1 MPSTRVARLAA
12 LAGLLCAL
20 LTSTAQA
27 ETARDPVLIN
37 PARYTIKVGRYSRLA
52 QFQANLH
59 RALDEC
65 GDKSARAGS
74 TASERIGQFTPAI
87 ASAIRSLTHCRATK
101 NLPANSPARHGQLT
115 VAIWR
120 AVMGDAPPPS
130 VDERARSMILSFEAT
145 DFGDPPEWNLCQDG
159 TRAQFGPSHR
169 NRGTFRCFNASDP
182 CSYMTWGPRGA
193 TAGSGR
199 EVQYVLWMAGRKD
212 PDALKQAFGD
222 EYANVRRFIH
232 LKGSETEDCREPSPV
247 KRFIC
252 AVWVDDARRRIWE
265 QALAS
270 LGQSSIVRQAYDD
283 LYSFLEFDGE
293 KLNDYYKLWA
303 AIGLQPTETDY
314 AFFLDRITHQG
325 GPPDEIPSTANAL
338 NTCIASER
346 GQLTRN
352 AAARR
357 CLSHIQPHKT
367 QARLR
372 LARDVGYYLD
382 GYVEGAMT
390 SREIDAWGG
399 YIPLSAEFNFGLSD
413 AVQYPVR
420 PSASVAT
427 LGPERPVGTRFDIT
441 PEEMQSCPAQVLSPI
456 RSSR

>member
-1 MPSTRVARLAA
+1 MLS
-12 LAGLLCAL
+12 
-20 LTSTAQA
+20 STAPA
-27 ETARDPVLIN
+27 EPARDAVLVN
-37 PARYTIKVGRYSRLA
+37 PARYAIKVGRYSRLA
-52 QFQANLH
+52 EFQA
-59 RALDEC
+59 ALSHAVGEC
-65 GDKSARAGS
+65 ADKAAPHGASTPEQIGLFTAS
-74 TASERIGQFTPAI
+74 TAG
-87 ASAIRSLTHCRATK
+87 AIRSLTHCAVLK
-101 NLPANSPARHGQLT
+101 DLPANSAARRGQLT
-115 VAIWR
+115 AAVWR
-120 AVMGDAPPPS
+120 AVMGKAAPPS
-130 VDERARSMILSFEAT
+130 VEERARSMILSFEAT

-169 NRGTFRCFNASDP
+169 NRGSFRCFNASDP

-212 PDALKQAFGD
+212 PEALRQAFGS
-222 EYANVRRFIH
+222 EYANVRRFID
-232 LKGSETEDCREPSPV
+232 LKGSETEDCRDPSAV

-252 AVWVDDARRRIWE
+252 AVWVDDQRRRTWE
-265 QALAS
+265 KALAV
-270 LGQSSIVRQAYDD
+270 LGQSTTVRQAYDD

-303 AIGLQPTETDY
+303 AIGLEPTEIDY
-314 AFFLDRITHQG
+314 AFFLDRITHLG
-325 GPPDEIPSTANAL
+325 GPPGPIKDAAHAL
-338 NTCIASER
+338 NTCIATER

-382 GYVEGAMT
+382 GYVEGAIS

-399 YIPLSAEFNFGLSD
+399 YVPLSAEFNFALSD
-413 AVQYPVR
+413 AVHHPVP

-427 LGPERPVGTRFDIT
+427 LGPDRPIGTRLDVT
-441 PEEMQSCPAQVLSPI
+441 PEEVQACPAQVLSPI
-456 RSSR
+456 RTSR